1 MAKENKK
8 FNYGLYA
15 VSVFI
20 VVAAV
25 LVLITSLTFKSKYVA
40 FDKEKVAVN
49 FVDTVAQ
56 KGDGYNAYK
65 FTLASKSEK
74 YGDFVRQQF
83 MYPVIYPGY
92 EAGMDSDKFKELKK
106 NGFDT
111 DEHKSDATKNDDGSL
126 AGEVANKMYDYYV
139 ELIESSN
146 SWDDYSKIYTS
157 YFNKLVEVRKEVF
170 GDDYMSDEVMF
181 TALEANVASY
191 GNALTGTEKKLAA
204 DEKTVI
210 QEESTGRYQTAFG
223 NDYKFTAK
231 VTSVEDITNLDAYK
245 AALSKE
251 VLDTYGVSADD
262 ITAAARVMVDVVLE
276 DGTYEDGTAVAGC
289 EVLEVK
295 IGSKWYIDNLST
307 NTDDLYR
314 IDIHRIK

>member
-231 VTSVEDITNLDAYK
+231 VTSVEDITDLDAYK

-262 ITAAARVMVDVVLE
+262 ITAAAKVMVDVVLE

>member
-8 FNYGLYA
+8 FNYGLYS
-15 VSVFI
+15 VLVFI
-20 VVAAV
+20 IVAAV

-83 MYPVIYPGY
+83 MYPIIYPGY
-92 EAGMDSDKFKELKK
+92 EAGMDKDAFKELKK
-106 NGFDT
+106 TGLDT

-126 AGEVANKMYDYYV
+126 AGEVAKRMLGYYE
-139 ELIESSN
+139 ELMKN
-146 SWDDYSKIYTS
+146 GGWDDYSKVYTS
-157 YFNKLVEVRKEVF
+157 YFNKLIEVRKEVF

-191 GNALTGTEKKLAA
+191 GNSLTGTERTLAA

-210 QEESTGRYQTAFG
+210 QEESTGLYQTAFG
-223 NDYKFTAK
+223 KDYKFTTTIK
-231 VTSVEDITNLDAYK
+231 GSEDVKDLDAYK

-262 ITAAARVMVDVVLE
+262 ITAASKVFVEVALENGEVV
-276 DGTYEDGTAVAGC
+276 ASC
-289 EVLEVK
+289 EVTEVK
-295 IGSKWYIDNLST
+295 IGSKWYVDNTST
-307 NTDDLYR
+307 NTDALYR
-314 IDIHRIK
+314 IGMPIEAVDTAK

>member
-15 VSVFI
+15 VLVFI
-20 VVAAV
+20 IVAAV

-74 YGDFVRQQF
+74 YGDFVRRQF
-83 MYPVIYPGY
+83 MYPIIYPGY
-92 EAGMDSDKFKELKK
+92 EAGMDKDAFKELKK
-106 NGFDT
+106 TGLDT

-126 AGEVANKMYDYYV
+126 AGEVAKRMLGYYE
-139 ELIESSN
+139 ELMKN
-146 SWDDYSKIYTS
+146 GGWDDYSKVYTS
-157 YFNKLVEVRKEVF
+157 YFNKLIEVRKEVF

-191 GNALTGTEKKLAA
+191 GNSLTGTERTLAA

-210 QEESTGRYQTAFG
+210 QEESTGLYQTAFG
-223 NDYKFTAK
+223 KNYKFTTTVK
-231 VTSVEDITNLDAYK
+231 GSEDITDLDAYK

-262 ITAAARVMVDVVLE
+262 ITAASKVFVEVALENGEVV
-276 DGTYEDGTAVAGC
+276 ASC
-289 EVLEVK
+289 EVTEVK
-295 IGSKWYIDNLST
+295 IGSKWYVDNTST
-307 NTDDLYR
+307 NTDALYR
-314 IDIHRIK
+314 IGMPIEAVDTAK

>member
-8 FNYGLYA
+8 FNYGLYS
-15 VSVFI
+15 VLVFI
-20 VVAAV
+20 IVAAV

-65 FTLASKSEK
+65 FTLTSKSEK

-83 MYPVIYPGY
+83 MYPIIYPGY
-92 EAGMDSDKFKELKK
+92 EAGMDKDAFKELKK
-106 NGFDT
+106 TGLDT

-126 AGEVANKMYDYYV
+126 AGEVAKRMLGYYE
-139 ELIESSN
+139 ELMKN
-146 SWDDYSKIYTS
+146 GGWDDYSKVYTS
-157 YFNKLVEVRKEVF
+157 YFNKLIEVRKEVF

-191 GNALTGTEKKLAA
+191 GNSLTGTERTLAA

-210 QEESTGRYQTAFG
+210 QEESTGLYQTAFG
-223 NDYKFTAK
+223 KDYKFTTTVK
-231 VTSVEDITNLDAYK
+231 GSEDITDLDAYK

-262 ITAAARVMVDVVLE
+262 ITAASKVFVEVALENGEVV
-276 DGTYEDGTAVAGC
+276 ASC
-289 EVLEVK
+289 EVTEVK
-295 IGSKWYIDNLST
+295 IGSKWYVDNTST
-307 NTDDLYR
+307 NTDALYR
-314 IDIHRIK
+314 IGMPIEAVDTAK

>member
-8 FNYGLYA
+8 FNYGLYS
-15 VSVFI
+15 VLVFI
-20 VVAAV
+20 IVAAV

-74 YGDFVRQQF
+74 YGDFVRRQF
-83 MYPVIYPGY
+83 MYPIIYPGY
-92 EAGMDSDKFKELKK
+92 EAGMDKDAFKELKK
-106 NGFDT
+106 TGLDT

-126 AGEVANKMYDYYV
+126 AGEVAKRMLGYYE
-139 ELIESSN
+139 ELMKN
-146 SWDDYSKIYTS
+146 GGWDDYSKVYTS
-157 YFNKLVEVRKEVF
+157 YFNKLIEVRKEVF

-191 GNALTGTEKKLAA
+191 GNSLTGTKKTLAA

-210 QEESTGRYQTAFG
+210 QEESTGLYQTAFG
-223 NDYKFTAK
+223 KDYKFTTTVK
-231 VTSVEDITNLDAYK
+231 GSEDVKDLDAYK

-262 ITAAARVMVDVVLE
+262 ITAASKVFVEVALENGEVV
-276 DGTYEDGTAVAGC
+276 ASC
-289 EVLEVK
+289 EVTEVK
-295 IGSKWYIDNLST
+295 IGSKWYVDNTST
-307 NTDDLYR
+307 NTDALYR
-314 IDIHRIK
+314 IGMPIEAVDTAK

>member
-8 FNYGLYA
+8 FNYGLYS
-15 VSVFI
+15 VLVFI
-20 VVAAV
+20 IVAAV

-74 YGDFVRQQF
+74 YGDFVRRQF
-83 MYPVIYPGY
+83 MYPIIYPGY
-92 EAGMDSDKFKELKK
+92 EAGMDKDAFKELKK
-106 NGFDT
+106 TGLDT

-126 AGEVANKMYDYYV
+126 AGEVAKRMLGYYE
-139 ELIESSN
+139 ELMKN
-146 SWDDYSKIYTS
+146 GGWDDYSKVYTS
-157 YFNKLVEVRKEVF
+157 YFNKLIEVRKDVF

-191 GNALTGTEKKLAA
+191 GNSLTGTKKTLAA

-210 QEESTGRYQTAFG
+210 QEESTGLYQTAFG
-223 NDYKFTAK
+223 KNYKFTTTVK
-231 VTSVEDITNLDAYK
+231 GSEDITDLDAYK

-251 VLDTYGVSADD
+251 MLDTYGVSADD
-262 ITAAARVMVDVVLE
+262 ITAASKVFVEVALENGEVV
-276 DGTYEDGTAVAGC
+276 ASC
-289 EVLEVK
+289 EVTEVK
-295 IGSKWYIDNLST
+295 IGSKWYVDNTST
-307 NTDDLYR
+307 NTDALYR
-314 IDIHRIK
+314 IGMPIEAVDMAK

>member
-8 FNYGLYA
+8 FNYGLYS
-15 VSVFI
+15 VLVFI
-20 VVAAV
+20 IVATV

-83 MYPVIYPGY
+83 MYPIIYPGY
-92 EAGMDSDKFKELKK
+92 EAGMDKDAFKELKK
-106 NGFDT
+106 TGLDT

-126 AGEVANKMYDYYV
+126 AGEVAKRMLGYYE
-139 ELIESSN
+139 ELMKN
-146 SWDDYSKIYTS
+146 GGWDDYSKVYTS
-157 YFNKLVEVRKEVF
+157 YFNKLIEVRKEVF

-191 GNALTGTEKKLAA
+191 GNSLTGTERTLAA

-210 QEESTGRYQTAFG
+210 QEESTGLYQTAFG
-223 NDYKFTAK
+223 KNYKFTTTVK
-231 VTSVEDITNLDAYK
+231 GSEDVKDLDAYK

-262 ITAAARVMVDVVLE
+262 ITAASKVFVEVALENGEVV
-276 DGTYEDGTAVAGC
+276 ASC
-289 EVLEVK
+289 EVTEVK
-295 IGSKWYIDNLST
+295 IGSKWYVDNTST
-307 NTDDLYR
+307 NTDALYR
-314 IDIHRIK
+314 IGMPIEAVDMAK

>member
-8 FNYGLYA
+8 FNYGLYS
-15 VSVFI
+15 VLVFI
-20 VVAAV
+20 IVAAV

-83 MYPVIYPGY
+83 MYPIIYPGY
-92 EAGMDSDKFKELKK
+92 EAGMDKDAFKELKK
-106 NGFDT
+106 TGLDT

-126 AGEVANKMYDYYV
+126 AGEVAKRMLGYYE
-139 ELIESSN
+139 ELMKN
-146 SWDDYSKIYTS
+146 GGWDDYSKVYTS
-157 YFNKLVEVRKEVF
+157 YFNKLIEVRKEVF

-191 GNALTGTEKKLAA
+191 GNSLTGTERTLAA

-210 QEESTGRYQTAFG
+210 QEESTGLYQTAFG
-223 NDYKFTAK
+223 KDYKFTTTVK
-231 VTSVEDITNLDAYK
+231 GSEDVKDLDAYK

-262 ITAAARVMVDVVLE
+262 ITAASKVFVEVALE
-276 DGTYEDGTAVAGC
+276 NGEAVASC
-289 EVLEVK
+289 EVTEVK
-295 IGSKWYIDNLST
+295 IGSKWYVDNTST
-307 NTDDLYR
+307 NTDALYR
-314 IDIHRIK
+314 IGMPIEAVDTAK

>member
-65 FTLASKSEK
+65 FTLAAKSEK

-83 MYPVIYPGY
+83 MYPIIYPGY
-92 EAGMDSDKFKELKK
+92 EAGMDKDAFKELKK
-106 NGFDT
+106 TGLDT

-126 AGEVANKMYDYYV
+126 AGEVARRMLSYYE
-139 ELIESSN
+139 ELMQN
-146 SWDDYSKIYTS
+146 GGWDDYSKVYTS

-191 GNALTGTEKKLAA
+191 GNSLTGTEKTLAA
-204 DEKTVI
+204 DGKTVI
-210 QEESTGRYQTAFG
+210 QEESTGAYQTAFG
-223 NDYKFTAK
+223 KDYKFTVK
-231 VTSVEDITNLDAYK
+231 VTNSEDVTDLNAYK
-245 AALSKE
+245 AALSKD

-262 ITAAARVMVDVVLE
+262 ITAVSKVIVAVALD
-276 DGTYEDGTAVAGC
+276 DGTEVAHC
-289 EVLEVK
+289 EVSEVK
-295 IGSKWYIDNLST
+295 IGSKWYVDNTST
-307 NTDDLYR
+307 DTDALYS
-314 IDIHRIK
+314 IGMNSEFVDITK

>member
-25 LVLITSLTFKSKYVA
+25 LVIITSFTFKSKYVA
-40 FDKEKVAVN
+40 FDNEKVAVN

-83 MYPVIYPGY
+83 MYPIIYSGY
-92 EAGMDSDKFKELKK
+92 EAGMDKEAFKELKK
-106 NGFDT
+106 SGLNT
-111 DEHKSDATKNDDGSL
+111 DAHKSDATKNDDGSL
-126 AGEVANKMYDYYV
+126 AGEVANRMYDYYV
-139 ELIESSN
+139 ELLEGSN
-146 SWDDYSKIYTS
+146 SWDDYNKIYTS

-210 QEESTGRYQTAFG
+210 QEESIGRYQTAFG

-231 VTSVEDITNLDAYK
+231 VTSVENITDLDAYK

-251 VLDTYGVSADD
+251 ALDTYGVSADD
-262 ITAAARVMVDVVLE
+262 ITAAAKVMVDVTLE
-276 DGTYEDGTAVAGC
+276 DGTYEDGTVVASC

-295 IGSKWYIDNLST
+295 IGSKWYVDNLST

>member
-15 VSVFI
+15 VLVFI
-20 VVAAV
+20 IVAAV

-83 MYPVIYPGY
+83 MYPIIYPGY
-92 EAGMDSDKFKELKK
+92 EAGMDKDAFKELKK
-106 NGFDT
+106 TGLDT

-126 AGEVANKMYDYYV
+126 AGEVAKRMLGYYE
-139 ELIESSN
+139 ELMKN
-146 SWDDYSKIYTS
+146 GGWDDYSKVYTS
-157 YFNKLVEVRKEVF
+157 YFNKLIEVRKEVF

-191 GNALTGTEKKLAA
+191 GNSLTGTKKTLAA

-210 QEESTGRYQTAFG
+210 QEESTGLYQTAFG
-223 NDYKFTAK
+223 KNYKFTTTVK
-231 VTSVEDITNLDAYK
+231 GSEDVKDLDAYK
-245 AALSKE
+245 AALSRE

-262 ITAAARVMVDVVLE
+262 ITAASKVFVEVALENGEVV
-276 DGTYEDGTAVAGC
+276 ASC
-289 EVLEVK
+289 EVTEVK
-295 IGSKWYIDNLST
+295 IGSKWYVDNTST
-307 NTDDLYR
+307 NTDALYR
-314 IDIHRIK
+314 IGMPIEAADTAK

>member
-1 MAKENKK
+1 MSKENKK

-25 LVLITSLTFKSKYVA
+25 LVLITSLTFRSKYVA
-40 FDKEKVAVN
+40 FDNEKVAVN

-83 MYPVIYPGY
+83 MYPIIYPGY
-92 EAGMDSDKFKELKK
+92 EVGMDKDAFKELKK
-106 NGFDT
+106 NGLDT
-111 DEHKSDATKNDDGSL
+111 DAHKSDATKNDDGSL
-126 AGEVANKMYDYYV
+126 AGDVAEKMYGYYA
-139 ELIESSN
+139 ELMQN
-146 SWDDYSKIYTS
+146 GGWDDYSKVYTS

-181 TALEANVASY
+181 TALEANVAAY
-191 GNALTGTEKKLAA
+191 GNSLTGTEKMLAA

-210 QEESTGRYQTAFG
+210 QEESTGAYQTAFG
-223 NDYKFTAK
+223 KDYKFTTTVK
-231 VTSVEDITNLDAYK
+231 NVEDVADLDAYK
-245 AALSKE
+245 SALSKE
-251 VLDTYGVSADD
+251 ALDTYGVSADD
-262 ITAAARVMVDVVLE
+262 ITAASKVFVSVSLE
-276 DGTYEDGTAVAGC
+276 DGQEVAVC
-289 EVLEVK
+289 EVSEVK
-295 IGSKWYIDNLST
+295 IGSKWYVDNLST
-307 NTDDLYR
+307 NTADLYC
-314 IDIHRIK
+314 IDMGNYDQAAVE